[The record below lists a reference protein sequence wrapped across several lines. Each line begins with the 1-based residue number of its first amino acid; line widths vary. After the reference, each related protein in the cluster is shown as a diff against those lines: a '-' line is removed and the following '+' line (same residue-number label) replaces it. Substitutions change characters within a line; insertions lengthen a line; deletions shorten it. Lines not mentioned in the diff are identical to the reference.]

1 MAKFKETIRTK
12 TKRTNG
18 RSLRSIIADINLTLR
33 GWFGFFQHSYHTTF
47 KTVDGWIRGRLRSI
61 LRKRSGGKGRG
72 RGTDHQHWP
81 NAFFAKHGYYSLE
94 AAHARASQSPCG

>member
-47 KTVDGWIRGRLRSI
+47 KTVDGWIRGRLGAYCANVPAEKAADGERIIST
-61 LRKRSGGKGRG
+61 GRMPSLPNM
-72 RGTDHQHWP
+72 GTIV
-81 NAFFAKHGYYSLE
+81 E